1 MTAYKGGYYEMSS
14 LGIKLMC
21 YTDNGESP
29 DLFQY
34 SANTGIELR
43 DLPGLESCAKHAP
56 SEITKRGFKGV
67 MSDLAACTCWHLSPT
82 LPLYDSDEKF
92 LGLVQ
97 YTPKGL
103 RFFDQ
108 SDFEF
113 WTVSKA
119 CCYLELKNFLFVMAG
134 TVLESGSTLDSV
146 YVSDLDKPLL
156 AIPLIA
162 EGDKLSGMS
171 FYNGLTNSVITY
183 CFQDVVQLSSRDI
196 ADMIDAFSHSF
207 NYIPGSPAQVLLGNA
222 RFNPYEK
229 LGLQAELMAWKLA
242 HGDDSEENY
251 SSVFIDEPC
260 SCYNFIAPPFARRN
274 LRISQ
279 RTGTSKLGIHGLT
292 SASAVEVSMSGSDK
306 HELVCY
312 DDSLGSVSVVSPDLM
327 VIENLD
333 FKSVRSA
340 YLSFSDVNK
349 SRFRMGTAQCITFR
363 KCSDINVIAKSA
375 ERMILASGRN
385 INMTLD
391 ENVMILDVQSAS
403 GRLNLGT
410 ATLLSLQACTAISCK
425 ASRVD
430 KLYMPVENESVALDI
445 NSVDALMLNSTKQL
459 SLNIQDC
466 NLLMLNQS
474 LTSRYPDGSVIRG
487 TIHNVRKFGFLVPPY
502 NVSGAL
508 MIRGFTL
515 DKNGAVSF
523 NFSSATTSSCSPSKY
538 ASVIMHEDLKYL
550 LSDKRVRVTLDL
562 TDIESS
568 DFMFRFIIN
577 DEIRTVDTLSRGF
590 TAFRLLVLLSTFR
603 LKVNPGTKI
612 RFVFVRA
619 EDYSRL
625 RRVDNLRFWVSH
637 GLGEISTGSFVLLSG
652 LSSKK
657 FSEIVESH
665 VQSITA
671 MLKNAGVYEFWVPA
685 V

>member
-1 MTAYKGGYYEMSS
+1 MSS

-21 YTDNGESP
+21 YTDKCESI
-29 DLFQY
+29 DLFEH

-56 SEITKRGFKGV
+56 YEITKRGFKGV

-119 CCYLELKNFLFVMAG
+119 CCYLEMKNSLFVIAG
-134 TVLESGSTLDSV
+134 TALENGSTLDSV

-196 ADMIDAFSHSF
+196 ADMLDAFSHSF
-207 NYIPGSPAQVLLGNA
+207 NYIPGSPARVLLGNA

-229 LGLQAELMAWKLA
+229 LGLQAELMAWKLS
-242 HGDDSEENY
+242 HGDDSEESY
-251 SSVFIDEPC
+251 SSIFIDEPC

-274 LRISQ
+274 LHISQ

-292 SASAVEVSMSGSDK
+292 SASAVEVNMLGSDK

-312 DDSLGSVSVVSPDLM
+312 DDSLGSVSVVCPDLSKG
-327 VIENLD
+327 IENLD
-333 FKSVRSA
+333 FKSTRSA

-349 SRFRMGTAQCITFR
+349 SRFRVGTAQSITFR
-363 KCSDINVIAKSA
+363 KCSDISVAVKSA
-375 ERMILASGRN
+375 ERMTITSVRN
-385 INMTLD
+385 IKMAVTKDVAFLD
-391 ENVMILDVQSAS
+391 MQSLS
-403 GRLNLGT
+403 GRLTLDT
-410 ATLLSLQACTAISCK
+410 ATLVSLQTCTTLVCRARYIDRLFLLS
-425 ASRVD
+425 D
-430 KLYMPVENESVALDI
+430 DNESVSLDI
-445 NSVDALMLNSTKQL
+445 TSANVLMLSTVKQL
-459 SLNIQDC
+459 SLNVQDC
-466 NLLMLNQS
+466 NSLMLNRSIVPCQ
-474 LTSRYPDGSVIRG
+474 YPDGSIIRG
-487 TIHNVRKFGFLVPPY
+487 TIHNVKQFGFVLPPY

-508 MIRGFTL
+508 MIRGFAL
-515 DKNGAVSF
+515 DKTGAVSF

-538 ASVIMHEDLKYL
+538 ASIIMHEDLKYL
-550 LSDKRVRVTLDL
+550 LSDKHLRVTLDL
-562 TDIESS
+562 TDVESS
-568 DFMFRFIIN
+568 DFTFRFMIN
-577 DEIRTVDTLSRGF
+577 DEIHTVDTQSRGF

-612 RFVFVRA
+612 RFAFGRA
-619 EDYSRL
+619 EDFSKL
-625 RRVDNLRFWVSH
+625 RRVDNLRIWVSR

-652 LSSKK
+652 ISSNE
-657 FSEIVESH
+657 FSETVESH
-665 VQSITA
+665 VQSIIA